1 MPRSATLDELRA
13 RAKAAGL
20 PIGTILRAER
30 LRETGVNL
38 AQLRA
43 SARRKGELR
52 IPRPVDVNGVVWRVA
67 TCAPSEAL
75 ALADDLEQ
83 MGWRVCC
90 PIGRRVELR
99 ARLGGGKRG
108 KKIVAFPV
116 FGGYL
121 FVGEK
126 GEPLTRQTHGRISGI
141 VSDLRGPLAVP
152 KEAIQRVSEAECRG
166 KWDSTNKPKFAEHAE
181 VRITSGPFAG
191 FRATVQAAEH
201 SGRVRLSVLM
211 FGQPV
216 VARVDPHEIEV
227 AA

>member
-1 MPRSATLDELRA
+1 MARAATLDELRA
-13 RAKAAGL
+13 RARAAGL

-30 LRETGVNL
+30 LRETGVTL

-52 IPRPVDVNGVVWRVA
+52 IPRPVEVKGVVWRVA

-75 ALADDLEQ
+75 SLADDLEQ
-83 MGWRVCC
+83 LGWRICC
-90 PIGRRVELR
+90 PIGRKVVMQ

-126 GEPLTRQTHGRISGI
+126 GEPLTRSTHGRISGV
-141 VSDLRGPLAVP
+141 VSDHRGPLAVP
-152 KEAIQRVSEAECRG
+152 ASAIETISEAECKG
-166 KWDSTNKPKFAEHAE
+166 KWDTTNRPKFATHAE
-181 VRITSGPFAG
+181 VKITAGPFAG
-191 FRATVQAAEH
+191 FVATVQAAEH
-201 SGRVRLSVLM
+201 SGRIRLSALM
-211 FGQPV
+211 FGRPTTV
-216 VARVDPHEIEV
+216 RVDPHEIEV

>member
-1 MPRSATLDELRA
+1 MPRATLDELRA

-52 IPRPVDVNGVVWRVA
+52 IPRPVDVDGVVWRVA

-90 PIGRRVELR
+90 PIGRRVEPR

-108 KKIVAFPV
+108 KKLVAFAV

-126 GEPLTRQTHGRISGI
+126 GEPVTRQTHGRISGV

-152 KEAIQRVSEAECRG
+152 PSAIKAISEAECKG
-166 KWDSTNKPKFAEHAE
+166 KWDSTNRPKFAEHAW
-181 VRITSGPFAG
+181 VTVTSGPFAG
-191 FRATVQAAEH
+191 LRGTVQAAEH
-201 SGRVRLSVLM
+201 SGRVRLSALM
-211 FGQPV
+211 FGAQTTV
-216 VARVDPHEIEV
+216 RVDPHEIEV